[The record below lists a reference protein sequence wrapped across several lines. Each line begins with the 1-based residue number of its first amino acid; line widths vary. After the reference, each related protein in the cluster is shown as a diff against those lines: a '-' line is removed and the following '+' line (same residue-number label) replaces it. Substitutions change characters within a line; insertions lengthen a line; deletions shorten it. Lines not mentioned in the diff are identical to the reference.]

1 MELQYSSR
9 SNLWI
14 GSIFNWLSKPFSTQ
28 PKMEIIA
35 NKEDDLRWINAA
47 KNGNQKA
54 FTMLME
60 KYQKSTYFVILKII
74 KTPEDAEDLVIETFA
89 KAFDN
94 IHKYSA
100 DFAFSTWLYKIAS
113 NTSIDFLRKKSI
125 EKVSLENEGNTILD
139 SMHFSTST
147 NPETDLIKSQRI
159 DKLQHAVNSMDE
171 IFSRV
176 ISLRYFK
183 EYSYEEISEEL
194 NIPVGTIK
202 VQLHRAK
209 KLLLDKFM
217 NEKDKW

>member
-1 MELQYSSR
+1 MY
-9 SNLWI
+9 
-14 GSIFNWLSKPFSTQ
+14 WLTKPFSIQ
-28 PKMEIIA
+28 PKMEISA
-35 NKEDDLRWINAA
+35 NKQDDLKWINAA

-60 KYQKSTYFVILKII
+60 KYQKSTYHVILKII
-74 KTPEDAEDLVIETFA
+74 KTHEDTEDLVIETFS

-94 IHKYSA
+94 ISKYSS

-113 NTSIDFLRKKSI
+113 NSCIDFLRKKNVEKVSI
-125 EKVSLENEGNTILD
+125 EKEGKTILD
-139 SMHFSTST
+139 NLNFSTAS
-147 NPETDLIKSQRI
+147 NPETDLIRSQRI
-159 DKLQHAVNSMDE
+159 SKMQHAVSSMDE

-176 ISLRYFK
+176 IALRYFK

-209 KLLLDKFM
+209 KLLLDKFID
-217 NEKDKW
+217 EKDKW

>member
-1 MELQYSSR
+1 MEV
-9 SNLWI
+9 N
-14 GSIFNWLSKPFSTQ
+14 T
-28 PKMEIIA
+28 
-35 NKEDDLRWINAA
+35 NKQEDIKWINAA
-47 KNGNQKA
+47 KHGNQKA

-74 KTPEDAEDLVIETFA
+74 KTPEDTEDLVIETFS

-94 IHKYSA
+94 IDKYSES
-100 DFAFSTWLYKIAS
+100 FAFSTWLYKIAS
-113 NTSIDFLRKKSI
+113 NNCIDFLRKKSI
-125 EKVSLENEGNTILD
+125 SKVSIENEGKTILD
-139 SMHFSTST
+139 NLNFSTDS

-159 DKLQHAVNSMDE
+159 SKMKDIVNSMDE

-194 NIPVGTIK
+194 NIPVTTIK

-209 KLLLDKFM
+209 KILLEKILND
-217 NEKDKW
+217 KDKW